1 MKIMTK
7 RGVYPAA
14 IGVALLG
21 LTVWFLSQFQID
33 IQFEGVPPAIDPS
46 SIEAAPSISPAPS
59 PTPLASPASP
69 APITSPIGS
78 PAASPA
84 AVPAAPASPQPATV
98 QAGPLRVSNQTDHP
112 VRVALLSRS
121 PKSPENSGADSS
133 GEPVH
138 WDFAPQE
145 GSTKG
150 LLLALPEGEADLQ
163 VQTGDVLTAFAQD
176 GSRRY
181 WGPYVV
187 GETVAPVWNPAS
199 GEWELVFSK

>member
-7 RGVYPAA
+7 RSVYPAA
-14 IGVALLG
+14 IGVVLLG
-21 LTVWFLSQFQID
+21 LTVWFLSQFQIS
-33 IQFEGVPPAIDPS
+33 IQYEGVPSPVDPPPVQD
-46 SIEAAPSISPAPS
+46 EPSPPVAVS
-59 PTPLASPASP
+59 PTPA
-69 APITSPIGS
+69 TSP
-78 PAASPA
+78 PTAAPTTT
-84 AVPAAPASPQPATV
+84 PIAAPATPTAPQRAIAQTG
-98 QAGPLRVSNQTDHP
+98 ALRVSNQTDHP
-112 VRVALLSRS
+112 VRVALLSRHT
-121 PKSPENSGADSS
+121 KTRNADGSERY
-133 GEPVH
+133 GEPIH

-187 GETVAPVWNPAS
+187 GETAAPVWNATS
-199 GEWELVFSK
+199 QEWDLVLSK

>member
-21 LTVWFLSQFQID
+21 LTVWFLSQFQVD
-33 IQFEGVPPAIDPS
+33 IRFEGTPPAGNPS
-46 SIEAAPSISPAPS
+46 SVEDEPSISSAPS
-59 PTPLASPASP
+59 PNSIPSPASP
-69 APITSPIGS
+69 APVASPTFS
-78 PAASPA
+78 PAAPSA
-84 AVPAAPASPQPATV
+84 AIPTTPASPQPATV
-98 QAGPLRVSNQTDHP
+98 QVGSLRVSNQTDHP

-121 PKSPENSGADSS
+121 SENSGSDSS

-187 GETVAPVWNPAS
+187 GETVAPVWNATS
-199 GEWELVFSK
+199 REWELVLSK

>member
-14 IGVALLG
+14 IGIALLG

-33 IQFEGVPPAIDPS
+33 IQFEGTPPAVDPS
-46 SIEAAPSISPAPS
+46 SIEAEPSISPVPS

-69 APITSPIGS
+69 APVASPAS
-78 PAASPA
+78 PVPAASPA

-112 VRVALLSRS
+112 VRVALLSRGS
-121 PKSPENSGADSS
+121 KNSGADSPR
-133 GEPVH
+133 EPVH

-150 LLLALPEGEADLQ
+150 LLLALPEGEADLR
-163 VQTGDVLTAFAQD
+163 VQTGDVLVAFAQD
-176 GSRRY
+176 ESRRY
-181 WGPYVV
+181 
-187 GETVAPVWNPAS
+187 
-199 GEWELVFSK
+199 

>member
-7 RGVYPAA
+7 RSVYPAA
-14 IGVALLG
+14 IGLVLLG

-33 IQFEGVPPAIDPS
+33 IQFEGTPSAVDPS
-46 SIEAAPSISPAPS
+46 SIEDEPNTSPAPS
-59 PTPLASPASP
+59 PTPLVSPTSP
-69 APITSPIGS
+69 APIASPIGS

-84 AVPAAPASPQPATV
+84 AVPAAPDSPQPATV
-98 QAGPLRVSNQTDHP
+98 QAGSLRVSNQTDHP

-121 PKSPENSGADSS
+121 SENSRSGGS

-163 VQTGDVLTAFAQD
+163 VRTGDVITAFAQD

-187 GETVAPVWNPAS
+187 GETVYPTWNAAS
-199 GEWELVFSK
+199 SEWELVFAK